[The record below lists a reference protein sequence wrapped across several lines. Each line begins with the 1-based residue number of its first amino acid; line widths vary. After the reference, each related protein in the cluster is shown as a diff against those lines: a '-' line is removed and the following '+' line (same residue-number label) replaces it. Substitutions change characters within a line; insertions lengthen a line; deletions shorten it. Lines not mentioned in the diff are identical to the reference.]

1 MFFKKKLR
9 FFLVIIFF
17 LGYIGNSFS
26 IEPDEFVQ
34 LTVDEASQ
42 VLSDTYS
49 KEEKMKKLESIA
61 KKTVDIRGLGFYTLG
76 SHRKN
81 LSDEQKKKY
90 LNLFEKYFLK
100 SFSSRLAEYTDPK
113 IRVESVQKLNEKY
126 TIVSSILLATDK
138 RPEVKIGWRVYTKNP
153 EKPLIRDLI
162 IEGLSLAR
170 TQKEEFNSIIQ
181 SNNGDIKISTI
192 KMRKKLGISKA
203 TCSTAIHKLIEV
215 GLIRLTR
222 VGQNKVCHMYK
233 VLFHVVPPKEER
245 WKNYPDKDWKDE
257 CPKSPHNLIGKDT
270 RFKSH
275 PKELDRINDN
285 QSKELG

>member
-1 MFFKKKLR
+1 MFLKKKLR

-17 LGYIGNSFS
+17 LGYIENSFS
-26 IEPDEFVQ
+26 IEPNEFVQ
-34 LTVDEASQ
+34 LAVDEASE
-42 VLSDTYS
+42 VLSSTYS

-61 KKTVDIRGLGFYTLG
+61 KKTVDIRGIGFYTLG

-113 IRVESVQKLNEKY
+113 IRVESAQKLNEKY

-138 RPEVKIGWRVYTKNP
+138 RPEVKIGWRVYTKNS

-181 SNNGDIKISTI
+181 SNNGDINFLFDSL
-192 KMRKKLGISKA
+192 KKF
-203 TCSTAIHKLIEV
+203 IE
-215 GLIRLTR
+215 T
-222 VGQNKVCHMYK
+222 
-233 VLFHVVPPKEER
+233 
-245 WKNYPDKDWKDE
+245 
-257 CPKSPHNLIGKDT
+257 
-270 RFKSH
+270 
-275 PKELDRINDN
+275 
-285 QSKELG
+285 